1 MRKLTLLVALLP
13 LMLNAQLAVGD
24 EAPDFDLMNIDG
36 ENMSLADMPDTE
48 GFIVV
53 FTCNHCPV
61 AKLYEQR
68 IIELD
73 AAFSDQG
80 YPVVAINPN
89 DPVRKPQDS
98 YENMQTRAEEKGYT
112 FPYLVDATG
121 ETAKAYGAT
130 RTPEIYLLQRNED
143 GQLIL
148 AYTGAIDNNS
158 ADATAA
164 DEHYVTEAIANLKD
178 GKAADPD
185 FTRAIGCTI
194 KWASR

>member
-1 MRKLTLLVALLP
+1 MRKLSLLLALLP
-13 LMLNAQLAVGD
+13 IMLSAQLSVGD
-24 EAPDFDLMNIDG
+24 EAPDFDLLNIDG
-36 ENMSLADMPDTE
+36 ENVSLEDMPETE

-80 YPVVAINPN
+80 YPVIAINPN
-89 DPVRKPQDS
+89 DPIRKPQDS
-98 YENMQTRAEEKGYT
+98 YENMQLRADEKGYT

-130 RTPEIYLLQRNED
+130 RTPEIYLLQRNDE
-143 GQLIL
+143 GKLIL

-178 GKAADPD
+178 GRAADPD

>member
-1 MRKLTLLVALLP
+1 MRKLSLLLALLP
-13 LMLNAQLAVGD
+13 IMLSAQLSVGD
-24 EAPDFDLMNIDG
+24 EAPDFDLLNIDG
-36 ENMSLADMPDTE
+36 ENVSLEDMPETE

-80 YPVVAINPN
+80 YPVIAINPN
-89 DPVRKPQDS
+89 DPIRKPQDS
-98 YENMQTRAEEKGYT
+98 YANMQLRADEKGYT

-121 ETAKAYGAT
+121 EIAKAYGAT
-130 RTPEIYLLQRNED
+130 RTPEIYLLQRNDE
-143 GQLIL
+143 GKLIL

-178 GKAADPD
+178 GRAADPD